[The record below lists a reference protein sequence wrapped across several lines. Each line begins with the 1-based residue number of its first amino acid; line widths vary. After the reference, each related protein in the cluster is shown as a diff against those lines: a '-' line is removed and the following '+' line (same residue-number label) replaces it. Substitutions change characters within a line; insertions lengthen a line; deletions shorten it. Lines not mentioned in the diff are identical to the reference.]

1 MNIHQPFIKLMPRYR
16 LPLLLL
22 ALLGLFVAS
31 CSKSHDM
38 DPAHE
43 SVYMTIMMDM
53 MTKMDAQAK
62 TQDPDHDY
70 AAQMVL
76 HHDAAIKMAQEELK
90 SGTNQEMKTTAQAI
104 ITKQQAEITQFNA
117 FLSGHQARQPLVPQF
132 TQLQKTNMDKMMASS
147 DKRTITGRADYDFAQ
162 LMVDHHQA
170 AIDNSEALLVHG
182 RENTTRTLAQAIIAD
197 QRQEILA
204 LQDWLTR
211 NK

>member
-1 MNIHQPFIKLMPRYR
+1 MPHLR
-16 LPLLLL
+16 LPLLML

-38 DPAHE
+38 DPSHNK

-53 MTKMDAQAK
+53 MTQMDAQAK

-76 HHDAAIKMAQEELK
+76 HHEAAIKMAQEELK
-90 SGTNQEMKTTAQAI
+90 SGTNQEMKTTAQTI

-117 FLSGHQARQPLVPQF
+117 FLSGHPARQPLVPQF

-170 AIDNSEALLVHG
+170 AIDNSKALLVHG
-182 RENTTRTLAQAIIAD
+182 RENTTRALAQAIIAD

>member
-1 MNIHQPFIKLMPRYR
+1 MGIHQNLINTMPRPH
-16 LPLLLL
+16 LPFLLL
-22 ALLGLFVAS
+22 ALFGLLVGS

-38 DPAHE
+38 DPSH
-43 SVYMTIMMDM
+43 SSPYMTIMMDM
-53 MTKMDAQAK
+53 MTQMDTQAK

-76 HHDAAIKMAQEELK
+76 HHEAAIKMAQEELK
-90 SGTNQEMKTTAQAI
+90 SGTNQQMKTTAQTI

-117 FLSGHQARQPLVPQF
+117 FLSGHQPRQPLVPQF
-132 TQLQKTNMDKMMASS
+132 SQLQKANMDKMMASS
-147 DKRTITGRADYDFAQ
+147 DKRTITGRPDYDFAQ
-162 LMVDHHQA
+162 LMIDHHQA

-182 RENTTRTLAQAIIAD
+182 RENTTRMLAQTIIAD

>member
-1 MNIHQPFIKLMPRYR
+1 MSRFR
-16 LPLLLL
+16 LPLLAL
-22 ALLGLFVAS
+22 AFLGLFFSS
-31 CSKSHDM
+31 CMKSHDM
-38 DPAHE
+38 DPTHQ
-43 SVYMTIMMDM
+43 SPYITIMMDM

-70 AAQMVL
+70 ASQMVL
-76 HHDAAIKMAQEELK
+76 HHEAAIKMAQEELK
-90 SGTNQEMKTTAQAI
+90 SGTNQEIRTAAQTI

-117 FLSGHQARQPLVPQF
+117 FLSGHQPRQPLVPQF

-182 RENTTRTLAQAIIAD
+182 RETTTRTLAQAIIAD
-197 QRQEILA
+197 QRQEINA
-204 LQDWLTR
+204 LQDWLAR
-211 NK
+211 NN